1 MIRKLISRVFGG
13 KKPTASHHEP
23 AVIPVSTHGITRDRI
38 SSGSRRVCET
48 LQSHGHK
55 AYVVG
60 GAVRDLLIG
69 ADPKDFDI
77 ATDAT
82 PEEVRRHFRRARI
95 IGRRFQIVHVMM
107 GQETLEVT
115 TFRGTLDEKTKT
127 DEHGRVLHDNVF
139 GSHAE
144 DAARRDF
151 TANALYYDPTT
162 EAVIDYHHGVADLK
176 QKTLRMIGEPRARYR
191 EDPVR
196 MLRAARLAA
205 KLGLIIDP
213 EAKKPIREM
222 AVLLEN
228 VPAARLFDEMLK
240 LLTCGH
246 SVKCITQLRDEGL
259 HHGLLPLLDV
269 ILEQPMG
276 EKFVMLALA
285 NTDERVRQGKGISP
299 GFLFAT
305 LLWHEVLAHWEK
317 LKAKGEAKIP
327 ALYQAM
333 DTVLDVQA
341 EKLAIT
347 RRIIG
352 DIKDIWALQPRF
364 EARAGKRPYALL
376 EQPRFRAGYDFLLL
390 RAESGEVDTELAEWW
405 TDFQNADGAKRSEML
420 MPEQAGDKK
429 RRRRRKKPA
438 DSGVDRSSA
447 E

>member
-1 MIRKLISRVFGG
+1 VIRKFISRVFSG
-13 KKPTASHHEP
+13 KKARPGHHEP

-48 LQSHGHK
+48 LQENGHK

-69 ADPKDFDI
+69 AEPKDFDV

-82 PEEVRRHFRRARI
+82 PEEVRRAFRRSRI

-107 GQETLEVT
+107 GQEQIEVT
-115 TFRGTLDEKTKT
+115 TFRGQLGEDTKK

-139 GSHAE
+139 GSQME

-162 EAVIDYHHGVADLK
+162 EAIVDYHHGVGDLK
-176 QKTLRMIGEPRARYR
+176 ARTLRMIGEPRARYR

-196 MLRAARLAA
+196 LLRAVRLAA
-205 KLGLIIDP
+205 KLGLSIDP
-213 EAKKPIREM
+213 EAKRPIREM

-240 LLTCGH
+240 LLTSGH

-259 HHGLLPLLDV
+259 HHGLLPMLDV

-285 NTDERVRQGKGISP
+285 NTDERIRRGKGTSP
-299 GFLFAT
+299 GFLFAC
-305 LLWHEVLAHWEK
+305 LLWHEVLANWEK
-317 LKAKGEAKIP
+317 LKAEGEAKIP
-327 ALYQAM
+327 ALFQAM
-333 DTVLDVQA
+333 DTVLDTQG

-347 RRIIG
+347 RRIAG
-352 DIKDIWALQPRF
+352 DIKDIWLLQPRF
-364 EARAGKRPYALL
+364 EQRAGKRPYSLL

-390 RAESGEVDTELAEWW
+390 RAESGEVEMELAEWW
-405 TDFQNADGAKRSEML
+405 TRFQAVDGEERAQML
-420 MPEQAGDKK
+420 LPEQAGDKK

-438 DSGVDRSSA
+438 NAGSSA
-447 E
+447 AAE